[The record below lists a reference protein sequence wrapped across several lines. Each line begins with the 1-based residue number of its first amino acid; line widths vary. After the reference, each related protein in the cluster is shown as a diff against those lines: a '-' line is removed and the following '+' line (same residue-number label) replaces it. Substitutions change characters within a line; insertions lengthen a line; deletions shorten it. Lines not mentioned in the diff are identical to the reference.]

1 MAISVS
7 NNHLDVLVGMLV
19 FSRPELRLSKR
30 VKFSKSS
37 RSFKVFEVGVD
48 GAQARPISIVSE
60 NFVCNGF
67 EIIRY
72 IMCKEDVSMSEAL
85 KTVSRVLGVRA
96 SYAGIKDSEGFTCQF
111 ITVKCYPG
119 KKLRK
124 CYEFLDGKVTL
135 FFHGMTDS
143 MLRRGDLEG
152 NYFEVLLEDLSEDDF
167 KILRELKNSQDK
179 ITFLNYYG
187 YQRFGVRRPV
197 THLIGKALLE
207 NNVEKAL
214 DLILGNPYPTET
226 QRVIEAR
233 KSYEKGDLREALR
246 LFPRNFDVERSLI
259 KGLLRGMSVSE
270 VLNLIDK
277 WLVRM
282 YVEAYQSYLFN
293 LALSKLATQLGD
305 VDVLALKCEVMPLPK
320 PNLNLVDECS
330 RETIKA
336 VEEELKS
343 INSKSNYLKYLS
355 RNNREVVFT
364 LRNYTHEETDDK
376 ALLKFL
382 LKPSTYATVFLREL
396 LGPPTWEQPIKG

>member
-1 MAISVS
+1 MVISVS
-7 NNHLDVLVGMLV
+7 DNHLDVLVGMLV
-19 FSRPELRLSKR
+19 FSRPELRLSER
-30 VKFSKSS
+30 VKFLKSS
-37 RSFKVFEVGVD
+37 QSFKVYEVGVD
-48 GAQARPISIVSE
+48 GAQARPLSVVCE
-60 NFVCNGF
+60 DFVCGGF
-67 EIIRY
+67 EIVRY
-72 IMCKEDVSMSEAL
+72 VMCKEDVSMSEAL
-85 KTVSRVLGVRA
+85 KTASRVLGVT
-96 SYAGIKDSEGFTCQF
+96 SYAGIKDAEGFTCQF
-111 ITVKCYPG
+111 ITAKCSPG
-119 KKLRK
+119 RKLKKR
-124 CYEFLDGKVTL
+124 YELLDGKVSL
-135 FFHGMTDS
+135 FFHGIADS

-167 KILRELKNSQDK
+167 RILRELRNSHGK

-207 NNVEKAL
+207 NDVEKVL
-214 DLILGNPYPTET
+214 DLILGNPYPTEN

-233 KSYEKGDLREALR
+233 KSYEEGDLREALR

-259 KGLLRGMSVSE
+259 KGLLRGMSISE

-305 VDVLALKCEVMPLPK
+305 VDVLALKCEVMPLPR

-330 RETIKA
+330 RETFKA

-343 INSKSNYLKYLS
+343 INPRSNYLKYLS
-355 RNNREVVFT
+355 KNNREVVFT
-364 LRNYTHEETDDK
+364 LHNYTHEETGDK

-396 LGPPTWEQPIKG
+396 LGPISR

>member
-1 MAISVS
+1 MVISVS
-7 NNHLDVLVGMLV
+7 DNYLDVLVGMLV
-19 FSRPELRLSKR
+19 FSRPELRLSER
-30 VKFSKSS
+30 VKFLKSS
-37 RSFKVFEVGVD
+37 QSFKVYEVGID
-48 GAQARPISIVSE
+48 GVQARPVNVVCE
-60 NFVCNGF
+60 DFVCGGF
-67 EIIRY
+67 EVVRY
-72 IMCKEDVSMSEAL
+72 VMCKEDVSMSEAL

-96 SYAGIKDSEGFTCQF
+96 SYAGIKDAEGFTCQF
-111 ITVKCYPG
+111 ITIKCSPS
-119 KKLRK
+119 KKLKK
-124 CYEFLDGKVTL
+124 CYEFLDGRVTL
-135 FFHGMTDS
+135 LFHGVADS

-152 NYFEVLLEDLSEDDF
+152 NYFEVLLEDLNEDDF
-167 KILRELKNSQDK
+167 RILRGLRNSCEK

-207 NNVEKAL
+207 NDVEKAL

-233 KSYEKGDLREALR
+233 KSYEEGDLREALR

-270 VLNLIDK
+270 VLDLIDK

-305 VDVLALKCEVMPLPK
+305 VDVLALKCEVMPLPR
-320 PNLNLVDECS
+320 PNLNLFDECS
-330 RETIKA
+330 REAIKA

-343 INSKSNYLKYLS
+343 INPKSSYLKYLS

-396 LGPPTWEQPIKG
+396 LGPPTWEQT